1 MNNSKKIIY
10 EYIEAS
16 YWHLPKEVIQNKLI
30 GKSTQEQFITCI
42 EYRGLETF
50 IKYFKKHYKND

>member
-1 MNNSKKIIY
+1 MNSSEKIIH

-16 YWHLPKEVIQNKLI
+16 YWRLPKEVIQNKLI
-30 GKSTQEQFITCI
+30 GKSTQEQFIACI

-50 IKYFKKHYKND
+50 IKYFKKYYKNE